1 LRRAALIYQISALLY
16 FIFFIILSL
25 GCFVSGKAILE
36 KKSFT
41 SLYWK
46 CQLIGWTVASLY
58 WTVQGWTGGGF
69 RIDLALAQL
78 VSDVTMYILITHL
91 YRVFALR
98 SGWQDLSLN
107 HLWWRLLVAIPVM
120 GTFYTV
126 VTLGKTYLIRVL
138 FLTNNPQRFA
148 DFFELNG
155 LSILMAGI
163 RLMAIWLLA
172 YHLYHYAKRE
182 IRLSGENAR
191 LELGFKQAQLDNLFA
206 QLNPHFLF
214 NSLNTIKS
222 LIYTNPESAGRG
234 IDLLGELL
242 RSGLYSGT
250 SMLISLGEEMELV
263 KDYLELEQL
272 RMQERLSYHLDVNG
286 SLSCHMVPRLSV
298 QALVENA
305 VKHGVALR
313 KEGGKIDISVL
324 EKEGFLY
331 LRVTNPGR
339 VERENSPAGIGLTNL
354 RERLV
359 ISYQGQAALSLV
371 QEGEKVCAE
380 IKIPIQ

>member
-1 LRRAALIYQISALLY
+1 M
-16 FIFFIILSL
+16 
-25 GCFVSGKAILE
+25 
-36 KKSFT
+36 
-41 SLYWK
+41 
-46 CQLIGWTVASLY
+46 
-58 WTVQGWTGGGF
+58 
-69 RIDLALAQL
+69 
-78 VSDVTMYILITHL
+78 MYILITHI
-91 YRVFALR
+91 YRIFTLR
-98 SGWQDLSLN
+98 NRWQDLSIN
-107 HLWWRLLVAIPVM
+107 DLWWRMLASIPVM
-120 GTFYTV
+120 GVFYTAI
-126 VTLGKTYLIRVL
+126 TLGKLYLIRVL

-155 LSILMAGI
+155 LSVFMAGI

-191 LELGFKQAQLDNLFA
+191 LELAFKQAQLDNLFA

-222 LIYTNPESAGRG
+222 LIYTNPGSAGRA
-234 IDLLGELL
+234 IDLLSELL

-250 SMLISLGEEMELV
+250 SMLISLEQEMGLV

-272 RMQERLSYHLDVNG
+272 RMEERLSYHLDVNV
-286 SLSCHMVPRLSV
+286 SLSGHMVPRLSM

-313 KEGGKIDISVL
+313 KEGGKIDIAVL
-324 EKEGFLY
+324 QKEGFLY
-331 LRVTNPGR
+331 LRVINPGR
-339 VERENSPAGIGLTNL
+339 LEQDNSREGIGLRNL

-359 ISYQGQAALSLV
+359 IGYQGQATLSLV